1 MIYFTENLKFLRK
14 RKFTKK
20 SVFIEDIGFRGTRW
34 SNFESG
40 RSVPTLKVFIQIAKY
55 FNINETDLIHIN
67 FQKKGVKPANSFFLQ
82 KGDNTLLLGENLKYL
97 TKKMNKSQEEILA
110 TFGIAKPT
118 FDAYKR
124 GFSFP
129 TFKAFIKMAKTLGEK
144 EADLLHV
151 DLSIEKEPVTEI
163 KKKTKRAYKKR
174 VPKVIEKTIPKKQK
188 EEVQEE
194 TTSLISLAIFCG
206 ASRGFRKE
214 YVQKATE
221 LGTYLAEHQ
230 IRMVF
235 GGGKIGMMGAIADAM
250 IAKKGRV
257 VGVMPDLL
265 RHEEVEHK
273 GIDKMI
279 ISENMSDRKVIISK
293 LVDGYIALPGGF
305 GTLDEIF
312 EALTLGQ
319 LGIESKPVG
328 ILNTNGFFDFL
339 LQQLDKMV
347 LEGFLKAENRAAII
361 VNDSVL
367 ELLQE
372 MNAYVAPTVT
382 KVVNTVGS

>member
-1 MIYFTENLKFLRK
+1 MIYFTKNLKFLRE
-14 RKFTKK
+14 RKFTNKR
-20 SVFIEDIGFRGTRW
+20 VFIKDIGFRDTRW
-34 SNFESG
+34 ANFESG

-55 FNINETDLIHIN
+55 FNINETDLLHTN
-67 FQKKGVKPANSFFLQ
+67 FQKKGVKPANAFFLQ
-82 KGDNTLLLGENLKYL
+82 KGDNSLLLGKNLRYL
-97 TKKMNKSQEEILA
+97 TKNMNKSQEEILA
-110 TFGIAKPT
+110 AFGIAKPT

-129 TFKAFIKMAKTLGEK
+129 TFRAFIKMAKTLGK
-144 EADLLHV
+144 NEADLLHV
-151 DLSIEKEPVTEI
+151 DLSLVQKEVSEI
-163 KKKTKRAYKKR
+163 KKKPKRAYKKR
-174 VPKVIEKTIPKKQK
+174 SPKVIQKTTPKKQ
-188 EEVQEE
+188 EEAAQEE

-206 ASRGFRKE
+206 ASKGFRKE

-221 LGTYLAEHQ
+221 LGTYLAQHQ

-250 IAKKGRV
+250 IANNGRV

-273 GIDKMI
+273 EIDKMI
-279 ISENMSDRKVIISK
+279 ISQNMSDRKVIISK

-361 VNDSVL
+361 VNDSIP

-372 MNAYVAPTVT
+372 MNEYVAPKVT
-382 KVVNTVGS
+382 KIVNTVGS

>member
-1 MIYFTENLKFLRK
+1 MIYFTENLKFLRE
-14 RKFTKK
+14 RKFTNKRA
-20 SVFIEDIGFRGTRW
+20 FIEDIGFRDTRW
-34 SNFESG
+34 ANFESG

-55 FNINETDLIHIN
+55 FNINETDLLHTN
-67 FQKKGVKPANSFFLQ
+67 FQKKGVKPANSFLLQ
-82 KGDNTLLLGENLKYL
+82 KGDNTLLLGKNLRYL
-97 TKKMNKSQEEILA
+97 TKKINKPQEEILA
-110 TFGIAKPT
+110 MFGIAKPT

-129 TFKAFIKMAKTLGEK
+129 TFKAFIKMAKTLGK
-144 EADLLHV
+144 GEAELLHV
-151 DLSIEKEPVTEI
+151 DLSIEKEEAPEI
-163 KKKTKRAYKKR
+163 IKKTKRTYKKR
-174 VPKVIEKTIPKKQK
+174 STKVIKKISPKKQV
-188 EEVQEE
+188 VQEE
-194 TTSLISLAIFCG
+194 TNSLISLAIFCG
-206 ASRGFRKE
+206 ASKGFKKN
-214 YVQKATE
+214 YVQKAME
-221 LGTYLAEHQ
+221 LGVYLAQHQ

-250 IAKKGRV
+250 IANNGRV

-273 GIDKMI
+273 DIDKMI
-279 ISENMSDRKVIISK
+279 ISQNMSDRKVIISK

-361 VNDSVL
+361 VNDSIP

-372 MNAYVAPTVT
+372 MNEYVAPKVT